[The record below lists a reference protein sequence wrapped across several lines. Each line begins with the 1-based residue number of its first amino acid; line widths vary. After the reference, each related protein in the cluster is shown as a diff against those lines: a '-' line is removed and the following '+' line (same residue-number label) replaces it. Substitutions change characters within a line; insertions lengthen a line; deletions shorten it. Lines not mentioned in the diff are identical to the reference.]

1 MNYSPNKIN
10 RLYPDR
16 KTAAL
21 CKLGITFS
29 YIIYSYLLVT
39 TDLTQAVVAHGES
52 DCWMFVNSNRY
63 IPGKITLSWNAVAP
77 HVRQVT
83 TLFSTLFRLTISV
96 YKLGFKLVKWK
107 PNKRRPEI
115 PNLPRS
121 KEFSLVKDI
130 NLSQWPT
137 WCTNVNTFITILYMY
152 IFRAISC
159 SSSGGQ
165 IVLTRLTPN

>member
-16 KTAAL
+16 KTAVL
-21 CKLGITFS
+21 CKLGITLS

-63 IPGKITLSWNAVAP
+63 IPGKITLSWNAVAL
-77 HVRQVT
+77 HVGQVT
-83 TLFSTLFRLTISV
+83 TFFSTLFRLNISV

-121 KEFSLVKDI
+121 NLFSLVKTLTLANDQLDAQMLI
-130 NLSQWPT
+130 HLLQSST
-137 WCTNVNTFITILYMY
+137 CTYFEQYLVYPQEVKLY
-152 IFRAISC
+152 
-159 SSSGGQ
+159 
-165 IVLTRLTPN
+165 